1 MNFFT
6 QNLSSRKNYIK
17 IFNKKFS
24 VLLPVAF
31 LLIANICNASTLI
44 QRSIGDANRINPI
57 FATDSA
63 SADIAGWIFN
73 GLLKYNKN
81 LKLVG
86 DLAKKYTVSKDGKT
100 VTFILRKGVKWQ
112 DGVELTAKDALFT
125 YKILTNP
132 NIATPY
138 STDFLLIDKAEALGK
153 YRFRVHY
160 KTVFV
165 PALASWTM
173 GILPYHLLKG
183 HNLNND
189 PFNRN
194 PVGTGPYKLAKWK
207 SGQSIL
213 LSKNRGYF
221 AGSPHIDR
229 LLYKIIPDN
238 ATAFL
243 QLESGKIDA
252 MGLSPIQ
259 LERQIT
265 PKIKKNYNIYI
276 TPSFGYTYLG
286 LNLRRPIFKDKKVRQ
301 ALDYAINKKQIIDT
315 ILFGEGTVSNGIY
328 PPVSW
333 VYDKSVK
340 PAKYNIEKAKRLLR
354 QSGFIYRNGKLTKNG
369 KRFSFTIIT
378 NQGNSERKYAALIIQ
393 SDLKKI
399 GIDVKI
405 RILEWQAFLNLINSR
420 KFDAVLLGW
429 QLSPD
434 PDQFSIWHS
443 SQDKPGGFNFV
454 GYHNKTV
461 DKLLEEGR
469 KTVNVKQ
476 RKAIYQKINRIIY
489 NDKPYLFLYSPYSI
503 IALHKRFKGV
513 KKAKAGIFYNLVDWY
528 VPKELE
534 IYP

>member
-1 MNFFT
+1 MVEDFID
-6 QNLSSRKNYIK
+6 IK
-17 IFNKKFS
+17 
-24 VLLPVAF
+24 
-31 LLIANICNASTLI
+31 
-44 QRSIGDANRINPI
+44 
-57 FATDSA
+57 
-63 SADIAGWIFN
+63 
-73 GLLKYNKN
+73 
-81 LKLVG
+81 
-86 DLAKKYTVSKDGKT
+86 
-100 VTFILRKGVKWQ
+100 
-112 DGVELTAKDALFT
+112 E
-125 YKILTNP
+125 
-132 NIATPY
+132 
-138 STDFLLIDKAEALGK
+138 
-153 YRFRVHY
+153 
-160 KTVFV
+160 
-165 PALASWTM
+165 
-173 GILPYHLLKG
+173 
-183 HNLNND
+183 
-189 PFNRN
+189 
-194 PVGTGPYKLAKWK
+194 
-207 SGQSIL
+207 
-213 LSKNRGYF
+213 
-221 AGSPHIDR
+221 
-229 LLYKIIPDN
+229 
-238 ATAFL
+238 
-243 QLESGKIDA
+243 
-252 MGLSPIQ
+252 
-259 LERQIT
+259 
-265 PKIKKNYNIYI
+265 NYNIYI
-276 TPSFGYTYLG
+276 SPSFGYTYLG